1 MMILGEQFYYM
12 HNRFE
17 ADCQLSEVVEV
28 VVNEVEVQEVT
39 TDTLEV
45 VSTSTCFLVMAMLD
59 DGVFVSTR
67 PLNNEDY
74 ANSIS
79 RALIKA
85 VVRQSLRAI
94 GAINPH

>member
-1 MMILGEQFYYM
+1 MILGEQFYYM
-12 HNRFE
+12 HNSFE
-17 ADCQLSEVVEV
+17 AYCQLSEVLEV

-67 PLNNEDY
+67 PLSSGDY
-74 ANSIS
+74 ANSVS
-79 RALIKA
+79 SALVKA
-85 VVRQSLRAI
+85 VVRRK
-94 GAINPH
+94 G